1 MHAHGEIAVAGAT
14 GRVGGHVVDL
24 LEKGNTTRLASPD
37 LSTVLVIGGVGRSAI
52 QRAASEEA

>member
-1 MHAHGEIAVAGAT
+1 VAGAT